1 MALSFI
7 VKASI
12 LFHSRAIIIPW
23 VQKFSAISCSRGR
36 DYSAFPVRHIPKRSN
51 ESQESESALP
61 KKHFLDIEKNSFL
74 NRKVQETEFSVGGGG
89 SKYGDIPFHSKSRNH
104 KQKLITSLDDEVEW
118 GKEDEVDEDFVLE
131 HGIAE
136 TDKARQDA
144 ETIAVRLLASRA
156 LTAVELQKKL
166 MGRKFTV
173 NVVNAVIT
181 DFHTRGLINDG
192 LYAEMFSRSRWSS
205 SSWGPRRIKQAL
217 IKKGVSEVDA
227 DNAIKLVFKNDEAGE
242 EQESRESGHAISK
255 PSLDQLY
262 VQASK
267 QWLKGQ
273 DMPREK
279 RKARIIRWLQ
289 YRGFDWS
296 VVSFILKKLESS
308 HPQ

>member
-1 MALSFI
+1 MAVSFI

-12 LFHSRAIIIPW
+12 QLHGRAIVIPW
-23 VQKFSAISCSRGR
+23 VQNFGAISCSPGR
-36 DYSAFPVRHIPKRSN
+36 DYSAFPVRHIPKKSN
-51 ESQESESALP
+51 GCQESEADLP
-61 KKHFLDIEKNSFL
+61 RKHFLNIEKHSFL
-74 NRKVQETEFSVGGGG
+74 NGNVQETEFSVGGR
-89 SKYGDIPFHSKSRNH
+89 SKYGDIPFHSNTQNH

-118 GKEDEVDEDFVLE
+118 GTEDEVNEDVVLE

-144 ETIAVRLLASRA
+144 ERTAVQLLASRA
-156 LTAVELQKKL
+156 LTAVELKKKL
-166 MGRKFTV
+166 LGRKFTL

-181 DFHTRGLINDG
+181 DFNTRGLINDG

-227 DNAIKLVFKNDEAGE
+227 DNAIKLVFKNDETGE
-242 EQESRESGHAISK
+242 EQESGLAMSR
-255 PSLDQLY
+255 PSLDQLFA
-262 VQASK
+262 QASK

-273 DMPREK
+273 GVPREK

-289 YRGFDWS
+289 YRGFDWG
-296 VVSFILKKLESS
+296 VVSSILKKLESS
-308 HPQ
+308 YPQ

>member
-1 MALSFI
+1 MAVSFI

-12 LFHSRAIIIPW
+12 QLHCRAIVIPW
-23 VQKFSAISCSRGR
+23 VQKFGAISCSRYR

-51 ESQESESALP
+51 GCQESEAALP
-61 KKHFLDIEKNSFL
+61 RKHVLDIEKHSFL
-74 NRKVQETEFSVGGGG
+74 EGNVQETEFSVGGR

-104 KQKLITSLDDEVEW
+104 KQKLITSLDNEVEW
-118 GKEDEVDEDFVLE
+118 GKDDEVNGDVVLE
-131 HGIAE
+131 RGIDE

-144 ETIAVRLLASRA
+144 ERIAVQLLASRA
-156 LTAVELQKKL
+156 LTVVELKKKL
-166 MGRKFTV
+166 LGRKFAL

-181 DFHTRGLINDG
+181 DFHTRGLINDC

-205 SSWGPRRIKQAL
+205 STWGPRRIKQAL
-217 IKKGVSEVDA
+217 IKKGVSDVDTN
-227 DNAIKLVFKNDEAGE
+227 NAIKMVFKNDEAGG
-242 EQESRESGHAISK
+242 EQESGHAISK
-255 PSLDQLY
+255 PSLDQLF

-273 DMPREK
+273 DVAREK

-308 HPQ
+308 YPQ

>member
-12 LFHSRAIIIPW
+12 QLHSRAIIIPW
-23 VQKFSAISCSRGR
+23 VQKFGAISCSRGR
-36 DYSAFPVRHIPKRSN
+36 DYSAFPVRHIPKRFN
-51 ESQESESALP
+51 ECQESESALP
-61 KKHFLDIEKNSFL
+61 KKHFLDREKHSFL
-74 NRKVQETEFSVGGGG
+74 NRNIQETEFSVGGGL
-89 SKYGDIPFHSKSRNH
+89 KIGDIPFHSKSQNH
-104 KQKLITSLDDEVEW
+104 NQKLITSLDDEVEW

-156 LTAVELQKKL
+156 LTAVELKKKL
-166 MGRKFTV
+166 LGRKFTL

-192 LYAEMFSRSRWSS
+192 LYAEMLSRSRWSS

-227 DNAIKLVFKNDEAGE
+227 DNAIKMVFKNDEAGE
-242 EQESRESGHAISK
+242 EQESTESGHAISK
-255 PSLDQLY
+255 PSLDQLF

-273 DMPREK
+273 GVPREK

-296 VVSFILKKLESS
+296 VVSFILQKLESS
-308 HPQ
+308 YPQ